1 MASQPAA
8 PLQDDSHTA
17 SDSSEEPFSPGL
29 PLRALSGFVLA
40 LMSVLLPLVAVFTDR
55 ITPSVRLIP
64 AAHQRDG
71 SQSSPPLTVFRTRE
85 SSGHES
91 SR

>member
-8 PLQDDSHTA
+8 PLQDDSHAA
-17 SDSSEEPFSPGL
+17 SDSGEEPFSPGL

-40 LMSVLLPLVAVFTDR
+40 LMSVFLPLVAVFTDR
-55 ITPSVRLIP
+55 TASTVRLIP

-71 SQSSPPLTVFRTRE
+71 SQSSAPLTVFRTRE
-85 SSGHES
+85 PSGHES